1 MEVKLADPADTGHP
15 GLCLEQCQICVVSGF
30 GCRLDYCHFNS
41 QIEALFPSRAWLSV
55 FNANLNETEALSLSD
70 ESHKSWIKN
79 SWKNAAKKFGWKEGI
94 QISCLPQ
101 MNHPCGQK
109 YNHFIMKF
117 HMDSSQNRNPD
128 YMQPFLNP
136 LSTCFFLDDNIRI
149 RLCSSAG
156 EFCAAEI
163 LCVHLLVI
171 SSFSSAVPL
180 PLITM
185 ATSVRRSWLSHKK
198 GWITKMWI
206 FSYIFTLLAA
216 WSSASSQSMK
226 RLSKENRKTHKQ
238 NKEKSAHKQPSATSH
253 HLPAAWNT
261 DTVWGAASSRHL
273 RRLPFTTTRYVIS
286 LDR

>member
-1 MEVKLADPADTGHP
+1 MKGGHSDF
-15 GLCLEQCQICVVSGF
+15 LSSANE
-30 GCRLDYCHFNS
+30 
-41 QIEALFPSRAWLSV
+41 PSMRPRIQSFHNEISHGQQPKQKPWLYAAI
-55 FNANLNETEALSLSD
+55 F
-70 ESHKSWIKN
+70 KSIVY
-79 SWKNAAKKFGWKEGI
+79 
-94 QISCLPQ
+94 L
-101 MNHPCGQK
+101 
-109 YNHFIMKF
+109 
-117 HMDSSQNRNPD
+117 
-128 YMQPFLNP
+128 L
-136 LSTCFFLDDNIRI
+136 FLDDNIRI

-226 RLSKENRKTHKQ
+226 RLSKENGKTHKQ